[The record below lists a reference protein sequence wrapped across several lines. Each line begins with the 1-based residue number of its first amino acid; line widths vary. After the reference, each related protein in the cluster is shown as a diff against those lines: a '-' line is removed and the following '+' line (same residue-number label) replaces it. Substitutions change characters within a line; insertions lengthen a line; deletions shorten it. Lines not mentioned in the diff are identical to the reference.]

1 MAELVSDAPGAAEK
15 SKETFE
21 PPMSLAQS
29 VFRHGRNPTPAS
41 EKEILDLVTA
51 RQMAP
56 YYARVCAAFGIS
68 KDESLYAKMKDAN
81 AAEIAA
87 LAAKKEDA
95 EANQGDMEVLDAL
108 FDAAKYHA
116 RIGDKDGAYA
126 ACDVIV
132 ERPKISTG
140 KRIDAVMLKIR
151 VALFFDDVGNAKKQL
166 EDARRLAADGGDW
179 DRNNRLSAYE
189 SAYLIVT
196 RDLKGA
202 AKKLLG
208 GVATFTCVELCT
220 YPEFVFYAVVT
231 NVLALPRP
239 DLKKRIIDSPE
250 VLQVIK
256 QIPHLS
262 TLVESLYNCEYSV
275 YFASLLEIEKVLLDD
290 RYFSQH
296 TRYVIRE
303 LRVLVYTQF
312 LDAYKTVTLSSM
324 AAAFGVSV
332 EFIDGELARFI
343 SCGRLNAKV
352 DKVDNVVHTT
362 RADLKSKKYQE
373 IIKSGDV
380 LLNRIQQLARVVSI

>member
-1 MAELVSDAPGAAEK
+1 MAKLVSDAPGIKEK
-15 SKETFE
+15 MEEVHE
-21 PPMSLAQS
+21 PPMSLAQL
-29 VFRHGRNPTPAS
+29 VFRHGRQPTPAS
-41 EKEILDLVTA
+41 EAKILGLIKE

-56 YYARVCAAFGIS
+56 YYARVCAAFGWS
-68 KDESLYAKMKDAN
+68 RDEALYTQMAAAN
-81 AAEIAA
+81 AAEVEA
-87 LAAKKEDA
+87 LKVKLVDA
-95 EANQGDMEVLDAL
+95 EENSGDMEVLDAL
-108 FDAAKYHA
+108 FDASKHRA
-116 RIGDKDGAYA
+116 RVGDRDGAYE
-126 ACDVIV
+126 ACDVIRD
-132 ERPKISTG
+132 RPKISTG

-151 VALFFDDVGNAKKQL
+151 VALFFEDVTSAKKQL
-166 EDARRLAADGGDW
+166 EEAKGFAKDGGDW
-179 DRNNRLSAYE
+179 DRNNRLAAYE

-231 NVLALPRP
+231 NVLDLPRP
-239 DLKKRIIDSPE
+239 QLKKKIIDSPE

-262 TLVESLYNCEYSV
+262 TLVESLYECDYAT
-275 YFASLLEIEKVLLDD
+275 YFLALMELEKVLLDD
-290 RYFSQH
+290 RYFSGH
-296 TRYVIRE
+296 SRFVIRE

-312 LDAYKTVTLSSM
+312 LDAYKTVNLASM

-332 EFIDGELARFI
+332 AFIDGELARFI
-343 SCGRLNAKV
+343 ACGRLNAKV